1 MDDANMIQSNAPSI
15 DISAAL
21 DPAALADC
29 IEFSYAENAAA
40 IAALLARFATFQSVT
55 AAGIADDF
63 VAGHAADFAKA
74 LKDAAA
80 ALDEVRTRIKK
91 PVLHAQR
98 LIDGAAKKLTDPVTA
113 AVREVEARVTVY
125 LRAKEEMARTAARAE
140 AERLALEAEARIA
153 DANTSNSAEDIEA
166 AVETMDAASRADEMA
181 NARALELTRTRGL
194 SGALTALKDDWV
206 YEVVDI
212 TRVPTHLLQV
222 NDSAVRAL
230 VKQGARDI
238 PGLRVF
244 NDSRAYVK

>member
-1 MDDANMIQSNAPSI
+1 MNDSNTPVI
-15 DISAAL
+15 DLTAAL
-21 DPAALADC
+21 DPSSLQWW
-29 IEFSYAENAAA
+29 IEFEYSESAAA
-40 IAALLARFATFQSVT
+40 IAALLERFATFQSVT

-63 VAGHAADFAKA
+63 TAGHAADFAKA

-80 ALDEVRTRIKK
+80 ALDEVRTRIKR

-98 LIDGAAKKLTDPVTA
+98 LIDGEARKLTDPVTA

-166 AVETMDAASRADEMA
+166 AVETMDAANRADEVA

-194 SGALTALKDDWV
+194 GGALTALADRWV
-206 YEVVDI
+206 FEVVDI
-212 TRVPTHLLQV
+212 ARVPTHLLQV

-238 PGLRVF
+238 PGLRIW
-244 NDSRAYVK
+244 NDSKAMIR